1 MRNTIGESTKFSA
14 GLYIRDLT
22 LSGNDVRRA
31 AYGQRETPH
40 LTCVYLEH
48 LSRVRCDPVT
58 DTEKLRVLRLMGEE
72 ARKRLRDPE
81 QRWALRMKFLQQVK
95 SYTGIPYSRKYHQP
109 GTAEYESP
117 LFLDCCGL
125 VRRAMRD
132 LKEDFGFVL
141 GPGNQAYQYDTL
153 PITLDRAD
161 NMRPGDLVFVS
172 GTYFN
177 PNKKRQIHDIVHVE
191 VWLGEGE
198 KTVGARWN
206 RGTVQEFESYQFVS
220 TSYGNMRYHFKSI
233 ETWLAGICVSNAEDV
248 TSDLN
253 QVRDEK
259 QEVEESEVAEENH
272 SPLEE
277 EGSQLIQ
284 ANAGGPVL
292 VGRSLDER
300 YLRGLRRR
308 SPLRVPRGELL
319 LQMCDRDR
327 RPDDP
332 RGPGPFFFIGGGNGA
347 GIVASYCESL
357 GWQRIYD
364 KTREDYK
371 LKWCET
377 KSKSAYYNFREGE
390 QLLYQIPNNKVLTTK
405 IGLLCSLREYDRVSG
420 KVDHSRG
427 LRKLK
432 MEEFFPVTY
441 RMDIK
446 KEKDAFFAQHK
457 AVKGDRTEAWIC
469 KPTGLNQG
477 RGIFLLRTE
486 EEIST
491 FQTRL
496 QISEDSL
503 SSRKLPFRLPQ
514 ARIVQRYL
522 QNPLLL
528 KGRKFDVRSYFL
540 IACTTPYMVFFRHGY
555 VRLTCDLYD
564 PNSNNLTSHLTNQ
577 YMQKKNPLY
586 SVLKEETVWSMERFN
601 AYVNAQFREAKGL
614 PQDWVLGAFA
624 KRMQAII
631 VQCFLAVKAK
641 LERKLGLFDLI
652 GCDFMIDEDFKVW
665 LLEMNSNPALHTNC
679 QVLKDVVPSTV
690 TEALDLTL
698 EIFHKCRSGLKL
710 LPLVSQ
716 RDFVLLYGGHSTPIY
731 RSRTAGP
738 LRTAHHKGSGTPR
751 PATKTPKAVSVAGA
765 VERSGGRTILVTSA
779 TLAVQANPSQPPT
792 ATETPRTTTTEVP
805 ADTSGKT
812 PTDTSGEAN
821 NAETPGAANGEN
833 LSSTN
838 AEAPSNTNGETTSGT
853 NAETPSNTNG
863 ETPSGTKEETPSNT
877 NVDTPSNTNVE
888 TSRSTDTETP
898 TAANAEN
905 PRSLVVRV
913 ADIKSRPF
921 HPRPTLSRVEPC
933 VSKRTLEQQSDPSEL
948 HPPAP
953 SYRVRASIRSQST
966 PTVTSE
972 SRVFVY
978 RPKSKEQH
986 VNLKQKP
993 TQSSQEETSPS
1004 AGVGIN
1010 GSYSQEEGDKKE

>member
-1 MRNTIGESTKFSA
+1 MSSESRKEPS
-14 GLYIRDLT
+14 
-22 LSGNDVRRA
+22 S
-31 AYGQRETPH
+31 QREAGEQGTQEVPDCRGIQSGSEKNQEM
-40 LTCVYLEH
+40 TEN
-48 LSRVRCDPVT
+48 SGCD
-58 DTEKLRVLRLMGEE
+58 
-72 ARKRLRDPE
+72 A
-81 QRWALRMKFLQQVK
+81 AA
-95 SYTGIPYSRKYHQP
+95 P
-109 GTAEYESP
+109 G
-117 LFLDCCGL
+117 
-125 VRRAMRD
+125 
-132 LKEDFGFVL
+132 
-141 GPGNQAYQYDTL
+141 
-153 PITLDRAD
+153 
-161 NMRPGDLVFVS
+161 
-172 GTYFN
+172 
-177 PNKKRQIHDIVHVE
+177 
-191 VWLGEGE
+191 
-198 KTVGARWN
+198 
-206 RGTVQEFESYQFVS
+206 
-220 TSYGNMRYHFKSI
+220 
-233 ETWLAGICVSNAEDV
+233 NAEDV

-319 LQMCDRDR
+319 LQMCDRDQ

-405 IGLLCSLREYDRVSG
+405 IGLLCSLREYDRVSS

-457 AVKGDRTEAWIC
+457 AMKGDRTEAWIC

-486 EEIST
+486 EEISA

-601 AYVNAQFREAKGL
+601 AYVNEQFREAKGL

-624 KRMQAII
+624 KRMQAVI

-679 QVLKDVVPSTV
+679 QVLKDVVPGTV

-716 RDFVLLYGGHSTPIY
+716 RDFVLLYGGHSTPTY

-751 PATKTPKAVSVAGA
+751 PATKTPKAISVAGA
-765 VERSGGRTILVTSA
+765 VERSGGRTTLVTPA
-779 TLAVQANPSQPPT
+779 TLAVQNTPRQPPMT
-792 ATETPRTTTTEVP
+792 VETPRTRTTEMP
-805 ADTSGKT
+805 RDS
-812 PTDTSGEAN
+812 SGETPSDTNAERSRAS
-821 NAETPGAANGEN
+821 NAETPGAVNGEDH
-833 LSSTN
+833 SSTN
-838 AEAPSNTNGETTSGT
+838 AESPGNTNGETTSST
-853 NAETPSNTNG
+853 NAETPSNTSGETPRDSNGETTSSTNG
-863 ETPSGTKEETPSNT
+863 ETPSST
-877 NVDTPSNTNVE
+877 N
-888 TSRSTDTETP
+888 TETP
-898 TAANAEN
+898 TATNAET

-913 ADIKSRPF
+913 ADIKSRLL

-933 VSKRTLEQQSDPSEL
+933 VSKRTSEQPSDPSEL
-948 HPPAP
+948 HTPAP

-978 RPKSKEQH
+978 RPKSKEQC
-986 VNLKQKP
+986 VNFKQKP
-993 TQSSQEETSPS
+993 TQSSHSSQEETSPP
-1004 AGVGIN
+1004 AGVSIN
-1010 GSYSQEEGDKKE
+1010 GSCNEEEGDKKE